1 MQRISFEWVLVRVG
15 CAAHQLKIRV
25 RVSVGRAA
33 HQLGPVRVRAGV
45 RVRVRVGRA
54 AHQLCPVPVV
64 EEHATEQRVGADRKA
79 TVPWRKVRGAED
91 ELGALSKGV
100 PVTIRSQ
107 WERPLAFKQ
116 RAGEG
121 VPVMIRSQRE
131 RRTDRR

>member
-15 CAAHQLKIRV
+15 CAAHQLKI
-25 RVSVGRAA
+25 
-33 HQLGPVRVRAGV
+33 